1 VPPAWERITID
12 LLGGVTLVIGAP
24 DTGKTTFARYLCRR
38 LGERHERVAF
48 VDGDMGQAAL
58 GPPTTM
64 TLVMAFAS
72 MLATDRQALSE
83 PGDPTHSPPIT
94 FRVFVGAVSPRRH
107 MLPTVVGAGRL
118 VAKARSEGA
127 TAIVFDTTGLVDP
140 VCGGGALKRSLID
153 LVRPAAV
160 VGIQRENELEHL
172 LLPLRRSGRTR
183 VIDLPAP
190 RAARRRYTPER
201 RAYRTA
207 QFRRY
212 FSEARRL
219 EVAWDRLA
227 VFPAPA
233 FAQHQL
239 VALEDR
245 EGFTLALG
253 IVLGTEPAR
262 RTITLHTPLPS
273 LMGVNAL
280 SLGDL
285 ALDPGTFDETDPSGS

>member
-1 VPPAWERITID
+1 VDKQA
-12 LLGGVTLVIGAP
+12 
-24 DTGKTTFARYLCRR
+24 F
-38 LGERHERVAF
+38 GE
-48 VDGDMGQAAL
+48 
-58 GPPTTM
+58 PC
-64 TLVMAFAS
+64 
-72 MLATDRQALSE
+72 
-83 PGDPTHSPPIT
+83 DPTYSPATT

-127 TAIVFDTTGLVDP
+127 TATVFDTTGLVDP
-140 VCGGGALKRSLID
+140 ACGGGALKRSLID
-153 LVRPAAV
+153 LVQPAAV
-160 VGIQRENELEHL
+160 VGIQREDELEHL

-183 VIDLPAP
+183 VIDLPTP
-190 RAARRRYTPER
+190 EAARRRYPPER
-201 RAYRTA
+201 REHRTA

-245 EGFTLALG
+245 EGLALALG
-253 IVLGTEPAR
+253 IVLAADPAR

-273 LMGVNAL
+273 LAGVNAL

-285 ALDPGTFDETDPSGS
+285 ALDPGTFNETRP